1 MSKAMNILRVMSA
14 GLLSVMLLASC
25 TSTKKVTAV
34 GPQQICSEIT
44 TERLSSM
51 TDSELSGLL
60 DDTDDGNGLD
70 DCWILLVKTSLDDGR
85 YIPRKHLVKAVRIFN
100 KRQHEQYFH
109 KTLYRYFTVIAEN
122 PGSYRP
128 EDRKLLYSYCSYL
141 INNAE
146 SSRDKY
152 LRLTKQF
159 CRKLDR
165 NLYTRLF
172 G

>member
-1 MSKAMNILRVMSA
+1 MSKAMNIIRVMSA
-14 GLLSVMLLASC
+14 GLFIGMLLAGCISAQ
-25 TSTKKVTAV
+25 KDTAV
-34 GPQQICSEIT
+34 SPQQVCSET
-44 TERLSSM
+44 LAEGLSSL

-60 DDTDDGNGLD
+60 NDTDDGNGLD
-70 DCWILLVKTSLDDGR
+70 DCWILLVKASLDEGR
-85 YIPRKHLVKAVRIFN
+85 DIPRKHLVKAVKIFN
-100 KRQHEQYFH
+100 RRQHEQYFH
-109 KTLYRYFTVIAEN
+109 KTLYRYFTVITEN
-122 PGSYRP
+122 PDSYRP

-146 SSRDKY
+146 SSHDKY

-165 NLYTRLF
+165 SLYTRLF